1 MCEVE
6 NLKKTKTPI
15 QIGGEA
21 IFTAISV
28 GFFFILVG
36 FLFVT
41 TPNLFGNTMDFLKSF
56 ELADVPNTGI
66 IFPAPASA
74 SSHIELYQAIIQ
86 FSFALAAF
94 QIVMLV
100 LRFITQSPWG
110 KRAETMGNLVFWL
123 GAGILVEN
131 FLLQPTQWFVFWSLL
146 IIIIGVS
153 MIARAIVL
161 AAKQL

>member
-1 MCEVE
+1 MKET
-6 NLKKTKTPI
+6 KKPTPM
-15 QIGGEA
+15 GGEG

-28 GFFFILVG
+28 GFLFVLVG
-36 FLFVT
+36 FLFIT

-56 ELADVPNTGI
+56 ELADVPNSDI
-66 IFPAPASA
+66 ILPAPASP
-74 SSHIELYQAIIQ
+74 SSHTVFYQAIVQ
-86 FSFALAAF
+86 FSLALVVF

-123 GAGILVEN
+123 GAGVLVEN
-131 FLLQPTQWFVFWSLL
+131 FLLQTTQWFVFWSLL

-153 MIARAIVL
+153 MIARAVVL
-161 AAKQL
+161 AVKKL

>member
-1 MCEVE
+1 M
-6 NLKKTKTPI
+6 P
-15 QIGGEA
+15 IGGEG

-28 GFFFILVG
+28 GFFFVLVG
-36 FLFVT
+36 FLLVT
-41 TPNLFGNTMDFLKSF
+41 TPNLFGNIMDFLKSF
-56 ELADVPNTGI
+56 ELAEVPNSDI
-66 IFPAPASA
+66 IFPAPASP
-74 SSHIELYQAIIQ
+74 SSHTVFYQAIVQ
-86 FSFALAAF
+86 FSFALVLF
-94 QIVMLV
+94 QIIMLV

-123 GAGILVEN
+123 GAGILIEN
-131 FLLQPTQWFVFWSLL
+131 FLIQTTQWFVFWSLL